1 MRLVKLNH
9 LADNVLCNASAN
21 CSGLLGLTVY
31 PLRGGAAPGFKL
43 RIENIAVVAYV
54 GQVWEHNTF
63 FTTLGLGL

>member
-9 LADNVLCNASAN
+9 LADNVLSNASAN

-31 PLRGGAAPGFKL
+31 PLRGPAPGFKL
-43 RIENIAVVAYV
+43 RIENIAAVAYV
-54 GQVWEHNTF
+54 GQVSEHNTF